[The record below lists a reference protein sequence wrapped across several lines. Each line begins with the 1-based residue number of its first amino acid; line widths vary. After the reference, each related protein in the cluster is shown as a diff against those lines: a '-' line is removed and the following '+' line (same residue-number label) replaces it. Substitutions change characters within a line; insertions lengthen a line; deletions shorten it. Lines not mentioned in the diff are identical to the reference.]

1 MVLRHCK
8 GRGVWKEL
16 AGYELYDRGG
26 CPHDKSS
33 LQVVCPLGLTW
44 VVSQGGKSPQH
55 ILDALRSELAQLV
68 HQLTLQHL
76 EQHGAGVVVQGG
88 KCPQR
93 VGDVLTVEVLQPLHG
108 L

>member
-1 MVLRHCK
+1 M
-8 GRGVWKEL
+8 WFL
-16 AGYELYDRGG
+16 AGHKLYGRSG
-26 CPHDKSS
+26 CIDDSRAVCKS
-33 LQVVCPLGLTW
+33 LGLTW

-68 HQLTLQHL
+68 HQLALQHL
-76 EQHGAGVVVQGG
+76 EQHGARVVVQGG
-88 KCPQR
+88 KRPQR